1 VQVLS
6 ANTEWIVDALLRT
19 CSESIKRNGE
29 ALNSD
34 SSHFHAYLRLTRIA
48 TEIGPLCSAI
58 TRSRRR
64 GHQQIFMMQAT
75 QYRFDVRPEALVDPM
90 AGYWYHKRHDPGGG
104 SGTPGPGT
112 VTSNELAQLL

>member
-1 VQVLS
+1 
-6 ANTEWIVDALLRT
+6 
-19 CSESIKRNGE
+19 
-29 ALNSD
+29 
-34 SSHFHAYLRLTRIA
+34 
-48 TEIGPLCSAI
+48 
-58 TRSRRR
+58 
-64 GHQQIFMMQAT
+64 MMQAT